1 MKEIKV
7 KLTFLEEV
15 LGTASADKEIH
26 GKFIASK
33 APDAPSMEEESR
45 LWALKRLL
53 RSP

>member
-26 GKFIASK
+26 GTFIASK
-33 APDAPSMEEESR
+33 APDGKKKSR